1 MTISSFDYNMN
12 IISALEDEPNDVGGL
27 TASQLKAKF
36 DEGGNALKTYVNE
49 TLLPGISQEI
59 ADAVQNLIL
68 GQVPGMTILIPL
80 GEDVPA
86 EQRKQG
92 AIYWNVLSAVNE

>member
-49 TLLPGISQEI
+49 TPLPGISQEI
-59 ADAVQNLIL
+59 TDTVQDLVL
-68 GQVPGMTILIPL
+68 GNIPGMTILIPL
-80 GEDVPA
+80 GIDIPA

-92 AIYWNVLSAVNE
+92 AIYWNLLSAVN